1 MVEAEDITQGT
12 EAPGRDKSGDA
23 ALLREIRSKYK
34 YYKEA
39 WREQQEHRE
48 KLMRYLSGHPWTED
62 EERAR
67 DGRPS
72 ISHDE
77 LNQYVFQCVNSA
89 RQNKRGIK
97 IEPEGNGAND
107 KTALLRENIARTIE
121 YRSQAQ
127 SIYLQCYQD
136 CVEGSYG
143 FFRVSRR
150 YISDD
155 SDDQEIY
162 FSPIANPDSIL
173 YDPDCKLPDWSDAR
187 GVFELDPV
195 SEEDFKR
202 EYPDAE
208 LTGFADEDGSI
219 KQDWL
224 QDKKVLKAAYW
235 KIVTKRVKGATG
247 RWVDKKTVVQYVT
260 NGVEILEENPQPGKE
275 IPIVPM
281 VGLQRFEKDGST
293 VKRKI
298 YALASFALDAQK
310 SLAYFESL
318 EAEQAGLTPKIPWVG
333 YVGQFETDSD
343 AWENSTKVPRAM
355 LQVDVVVDGAGGA
368 LPLPQRQSFTF
379 QSLEVEKESAR
390 RAIQAAM
397 ATSPLPTQAQ
407 RQNEKSGVAL
417 SKISAAASLGSYHFV
432 SSLEMGITRAGRIVD
447 SWISVTYDTKREM
460 HLRQADEKR
469 IPVTLN
475 ADQADEDGEKNTIGD
490 ESHDVTIGVAPS
502 NDSEREAASDFLDL
516 LITNLEKIP
525 PPGSPQAKLLAM
537 AIKMKQLGPMGDA
550 MAEIISP
557 EEQGKPVPPEAQQ
570 AIQQR
575 DQQLKA
581 LHAYSQ
587 DLEGQVGKLTF
598 EKQAKVVELDK
609 KHQNDMELERL
620 KQAGDFARDEITTKA
635 QIMSERVAAIE
646 NLVAQFHDQAHDTA
660 MAAQGNAHTQANAD
674 QTQQHTQDNAQ
685 QQADLQPE
693 PEPVGA
699 TA

>member
-1 MVEAEDITQGT
+1 MVDEDIQETA
-12 EAPGRDKSGDA
+12 APRRDKAGDE
-23 ALLREIRSKYK
+23 ALLREIRSKYR

-77 LNQYVFQCVNSA
+77 LNQYVFQCTNSA

-121 YRSQAQ
+121 YRSNAQ

-136 CVEGSYG
+136 CVEGGYG
-143 FFRVSRR
+143 YFRVSRR
-150 YISDD
+150 YVSDD

-162 FSPIANPDSIL
+162 FAPIANPDSIL

-187 GVFELDPV
+187 GCFELDPV
-195 SEEDFKR
+195 SEDDFKA
-202 EYPDAE
+202 EYPWAE
-208 LTGFADEDGSI
+208 LTGFADDDGSI
-219 KQDWL
+219 KQDWIGE
-224 QDKKVLKAAYW
+224 KKVLKAAYW
-235 KIVTKRVKGATG
+235 KVVIKRVKGKTG
-247 RWVDKKTVVQYVT
+247 RMVDKKTVVQYVT
-260 NGVEILEENPQPGKE
+260 NGVEILEESPQPGKE

-281 VGLQRFEKDGST
+281 VGLQRFEKIGSVT
-293 VKRKI
+293 KRKI

-310 SLAYFESL
+310 SLAYYVSQ
-318 EAEQAGLTPKIPWVG
+318 EAEQAGQVLKTPVIG
-333 YVGQFETDSD
+333 YVGQFETDAE
-343 AWENSTKVPRAM
+343 AWENSTKVPTAM
-355 LQVDVVVDGAGGA
+355 LQVDVVVDGSGNV
-368 LPLPQRQSFTF
+368 LPLPTRNQAMF

-390 RAIQAAM
+390 RAIQAGM

-407 RQNEKSGVAL
+407 RQNQKSGVAL
-417 SKISAAASLGSYHFV
+417 EKIASSASLGSYHFV

-447 SWISVTYDTKREM
+447 SWIRVTYDTRREM
-460 HLRQADEKR
+460 NLRQANDKR
-469 IPVTLN
+469 VLVTLN
-475 ADQADEDGEKNTIGD
+475 ADEPDETGETNTIGD
-490 ESHDVTIGVAPS
+490 ESHDVTIGTAPS
-502 NDSEREAASDFLDL
+502 NDSQRDAASDFLDL
-516 LITNLEKIP
+516 LVGNLEKIP
-525 PPGSPQAKLLAM
+525 SPGTPAAKLLAM
-537 AIKMKQLGPMGDA
+537 AITMKQLGPLGDE
-550 MAEIISP
+550 MAKIISP
-557 EEQGKPVPPEAQQ
+557 DENEPVPPQAQQ

-575 DQQLKA
+575 DQQLQQ

-587 DLEGQVGKLTF
+587 QLEGEVGKLTF

-609 KHQNDMELERL
+609 KHQSDMDLERL
-620 KQAGDFARDEITTKA
+620 KIEGDITKSEIATKYQAMNERITFVEDMWK
-635 QIMSERVAAIE
+635 
-646 NLVAQFHDQAHDTA
+646 QFHDQAHDAA
-660 MAAQGNAHTQANAD
+660 MQAQGQVHAQANAD
-674 QTQQHTQDNAQ
+674 QMQEHTQANAQ

-699 TA
+699 

>member
-1 MVEAEDITQGT
+1 MVAEFDEVTDT
-12 EAPGRDKSGDA
+12 VAPGRDKSGDA

-34 YYKEA
+34 YFKEA
-39 WREQQEHRE
+39 WKEQHEHRE
-48 KLMRYLSGHPWTED
+48 KLMRYLSGHPWTE
-62 EERAR
+62 EEEEAR
-67 DGRPS
+67 KGRPS

-150 YISDD
+150 YVSDD

-162 FSPIANPDSIL
+162 FAPIANPDSIL
-173 YDPDCKLPDWSDAR
+173 YDPDCKLPDWSDAK

-195 SEEDFKR
+195 SEEEFKA

-208 LTGFADEDGSI
+208 IVGFADDDGSI
-219 KQDWL
+219 KQDWIFE
-224 QDKKVLKAAYW
+224 KKVLKAAYW
-235 KIVTKRVKGATG
+235 KVVIERVKGKTG
-247 RWVDKKTVVQYVT
+247 RMVDKKTVVQYVT

-293 VKRKI
+293 VKRRI

-318 EAEQAGLTPKIPWVG
+318 EAEQAGLTPKIPYIG
-333 YVGQFETDSD
+333 YVGQFETDAD
-343 AWENSTKVPRAM
+343 AWKDCTKVPHSM

-417 SKISAAASLGSYHFV
+417 QKIAASASLGSYHFV

-447 SWISVTYDTKREM
+447 SWMRVVYDTKREM

-469 IPVTLN
+469 VPVTLN
-475 ADQADEDGEKNTIGD
+475 AETPDEDGNKNEIGD

-598 EKQAKVVELDK
+598 EKQAKIVELDK
-609 KHQNDMELERL
+609 KHQNDMDLERL
-620 KQAGDFARDEITTKA
+620 KIEGKLTSDEITTKY
-635 QIMSERVAAIE
+635 QSMQERISFIE
-646 NLVAQFHDQAHDTA
+646 DMVKQFHMDAHDLA
-660 MAAQGNAHTQANAD
+660 MQAEGHGQSQELAD
-674 QTQQHTQDNAQ
+674 QTQQHTQANAQ
-685 QQADLQPE
+685 QAADLAPE
-693 PEPVGA
+693 PQPAGA